1 MVSPCSAVNR
11 FPQCK
16 PTPESATRCCA
27 LDLKGRPVRPSSPP
41 SAVAGLTVV
50 VRKNGRPLPISDVYY
65 IKPMLLPHEGWPMAV
80 GNCSR
85 LRGSAPS
92 RKNRTAVRPT
102 LALAQVAGILVAAY
116 RYTSP
121 TSHRAGHA
129 HVDELLA
136 ARMRTC
142 HVCVWPGRAT
152 DMSCW
157 CVGGGAGQRAG
168 SIRSAATKG
177 ACSCSVLQSVDLR
190 SGLTCYLEERFAGE
204 AQHRGFPQAS
214 GSLFVRRTG
223 RSCNS
228 YAPVGSPPFSFSSLG
243 RLRAAKA
250 R

>member
-1 MVSPCSAVNR
+1 M
-11 FPQCK
+11 
-16 PTPESATRCCA
+16 
-27 LDLKGRPVRPSSPP
+27 
-41 SAVAGLTVV
+41 
-50 VRKNGRPLPISDVYY
+50 
-65 IKPMLLPHEGWPMAV
+65 
-80 GNCSR
+80 
-85 LRGSAPS
+85 
-92 RKNRTAVRPT
+92 
-102 LALAQVAGILVAAY
+102 AAY
-116 RYTSP
+116 RYTSS

-129 HVDELLA
+129 HVAMDELLA

-190 SGLTCYLEERFAGE
+190 SGLTCYMEKRFAGE
-204 AQHRGFPQAS
+204 AQHRSFPQAS

-250 R
+250 RWSVRVRAFISQRTRAQGGPGVSSQLRVGQGVG